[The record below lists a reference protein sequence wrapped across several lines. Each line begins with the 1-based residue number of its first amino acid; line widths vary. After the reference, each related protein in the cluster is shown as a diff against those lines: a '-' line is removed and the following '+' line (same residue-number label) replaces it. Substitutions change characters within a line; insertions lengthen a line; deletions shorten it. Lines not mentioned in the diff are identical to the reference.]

1 MARYSID
8 FSTNANTIIRSIEGL
23 NKEIADV
30 AKTGKNIEINLD
42 TSKLQQGI
50 NTTFKQ
56 LDKEIAKYERQ
67 LRKLQIGSPE
77 FAGKAREIGEKQG
90 LRERGRLQAQSAGL
104 REQAFAFEGGSA
116 IAMGKLLQSMKIDAA
131 QIKPNT
137 QEWAILQQRI
147 ASISIELKKADALA
161 ENIQL
166 TKELGALA
174 PGSLQALETR
184 LTILRS
190 RAREISP
197 DTTEWKELNKEI
209 VKAEQGVDRQ
219 TRRPLTRGQRMGAA
233 GGAFLYGGGLGGGV
247 GSAVGGIAG
256 GLIGGVPGAF
266 TGAAVGQTVD
276 NVAAM
281 GAGAAKSAADIAQLQ
296 RGLAL
301 ASIDANDFAAA
312 QQAIAQSSDTLSIP
326 LEQVYRQFT
335 QLRVNTKEYGMSIKE
350 TQEILEG
357 VTLAVS
363 SVGGSMED
371 VDGAMRAVVQI
382 FSKGKVQAEE
392 LRGQLGERFPGAVVK
407 FAQANKMSFEE
418 LQVALE
424 EGKVTVGDFVE
435 FAKKNYQDFAK
446 FSEQIATAPEF
457 AGRRLEKAMS
467 DMQIAIGTA
476 LGPAGAAFQDF
487 ATEAIKSI
495 TDFVTKNRGLIIQVG
510 QDFSAVF
517 SGIVSAAS
525 MMGQMIMKVLG
536 PVYQYIAQVIN
547 QLRVMTGTATA
558 SGARAEMDASFALM
572 KKHGPGRTRFQQG
585 SIGYMS
591 DKIEYD
597 KAAARYAAAE
607 KEFKATGG
615 SAAMASL
622 TTPQNLTFGGPGAGI
637 NLNAI
642 SGDDGKKKK
651 GDKLDIFNNS
661 QLDFIQQRFDAEKLV
676 LNQQMQANLLSQT
689 SYDIKLAELTLETK
703 KAELQERF
711 RLESEKIKTDN
722 LSAADKALALGQQ
735 ELFLQNALV
744 QAEKKR
750 DITIKGAKLELRK
763 PFVDALRS
771 ENMEIDKQEALLV
784 NLRKGIAELTPEQ
797 EANFLIEEKIA
808 QLKADEQ
815 KIIETDINNLREQI
829 KLRIENGILLE
840 KENGLFEAQ
849 RGLRGIGDGLR
860 AGFTGSAASVF
871 ERAMEQYDDVDYAT
885 KLANIETSAMQL
897 RSVFEGLQGAISGV
911 SNAFA
916 SMLTQG
922 ITNMITGT
930 ATAKEVFASF
940 LQGVGQALSQA
951 AAQMIATYI
960 AIGLAKIFAGLG
972 GGGAKTDKVTNFNA
986 GVAQYTYANGGIA
999 PGGFRAF
1006 ANGGVVNGP
1015 TLGLVGEGKYNEAIV
1030 PLPDGKSIP
1039 VQLGGGSS
1047 RDLLGGGARQ
1057 QASSPVLSMSFQST
1071 TINGVEYVDRA
1082 QLESAM
1088 AETRRLASRDGASRG
1103 SQLALSKLKNSPNT
1117 RRQLGL
1123 G

>member
-50 NTTFKQ
+50 NATFKQ
-56 LDKEIAKYERQ
+56 LDKEISKYERQ
-67 LRKLQIGSPE
+67 LRKLKIGSPE
-77 FAGKAREIGEKQG
+77 FIAKAGQIGAGEG
-90 LRERGRLQAQSAGL
+90 VRERGRLQAQSAGL
-104 REQAFAFEGGSA
+104 RQQAFAFEGGSA
-116 IAMGKLLQSMKIDAA
+116 MAMGKLLQSMKIDAA

-137 QEWAILQQRI
+137 QEWATLQQRI
-147 ASISIELKKADALA
+147 ASISIELKKADVLA
-161 ENIQL
+161 ENIKL
-166 TKELGALA
+166 TQELGALA
-174 PGSLQALETR
+174 PASLKALETR

-209 VKAEQGVDRQ
+209 VKAEQGIERQ

-266 TGAAVGQTVD
+266 TGAAVGQAVD

-301 ASIDANDFAAA
+301 ASIDANDFASA
-312 QQAIAQSSDTLSIP
+312 QQAIAQSSDTLAIP

-335 QLRVNTKEYGMSIKE
+335 QLRVNTKEYNMSIKE
-350 TQEILEG
+350 TQEIFEG

-424 EGKVTVGDFVE
+424 QGKVTVGDFVE

-467 DMQIAIGTA
+467 DMQIAIGAA

-495 TDFVTKNRGLIIQVG
+495 TNFVTQNRGLIIQVG
-510 QDFSAVF
+510 EDFSAVF
-517 SGIVSAAS
+517 SGIANAAS

-536 PVYQYIAQVIN
+536 PVYQYIGGVIN

-558 SGARAEMDASFALM
+558 SSARAEMDAAFALM
-572 KKHGPGRTRFQQG
+572 KKHGTGRTRFQQG
-585 SIGYMS
+585 GIGYMS

-597 KAAARYAAAE
+597 KAASRYAAAE
-607 KEFKATGG
+607 KQFKATGG
-615 SAAMASL
+615 SAAMSSL

-637 NLNAI
+637 NLDAI
-642 SGDDGKKKK
+642 SGGKPEKEKTTRLANYNSK
-651 GDKLDIFNNS
+651 MIELLRARLKEEKLAIETSDILTSRQKELDIAS
-661 QLDFIQQRFDAEKLV
+661 KEYEYGLKIIEEQLKQVRQ
-676 LNQQMQANLLSQT
+676 
-689 SYDIKLAELTLETK
+689 ETDK
-703 KAELQERF
+703 
-711 RLESEKIKTDN
+711 
-722 LSAADKALALGQQ
+722 LSAADAKLAIAEADQTAISERRSLKYEYSKAVLGD
-735 ELFLQNALV
+735 LFGITEDYEKQIQRVRLEINALNTTEGEITKTQ
-744 QAEKKR
+744 QAEIALF
-750 DITIKGAKLELRK
+750 DQLKGVKEEDL
-763 PFVDALRS
+763 S
-771 ENMEIDKQEALLV
+771 
-784 NLRKGIAELTPEQ
+784 
-797 EANFLIEEKIA
+797 LIEARKKKIMELA
-808 QLKADEQ
+808 GELD
-815 KIIETDINNLREQI
+815 R
-829 KLRIENGILLE
+829 LLGVE
-840 KENGLFEAQ
+840 KEVRKEKELQQSLETKRTEMGM
-849 RGLRGIGDGLR
+849 IGAGLR
-860 AGFTGSAASVF
+860 AGFTGDAASAF
-871 ERAMEQYDDVDYAT
+871 ESAMLESKGNIDYSSQMAT
-885 KLANIETSAMQL
+885 LETQAMQL
-897 RSVFEGLQGAISGV
+897 RSVFEGLQGAINGV
-911 SNAFA
+911 SSAFA
-916 SMLTQG
+916 NVLTEG
-922 ITNMITGT
+922 IANMISGT

-951 AAQMIATYI
+951 ASQMIATYI
-960 AIGLAKIFAGLG
+960 AIGIAKLFAGLG
-972 GGGAKTDKVTNFNA
+972 GGGG
-986 GVAQYTYANGGIA
+986 GVGQGLEKAPLQPKISALFADGGIA
-999 PGGFRAF
+999 KGGFRAF
-1006 ANGGVVNGP
+1006 ANGGVVSGP

-1039 VQLGGGSS
+1039 VQLGGRSA
-1047 RDLLGGGARQ
+1047 RDLMGGGAPGMP
-1057 QASSPVLSMSFQST
+1057 QAPSLNMKFET
-1071 TINGVEYVDRA
+1071 TKINGVEYVSRE
-1082 QLESAM
+1082 QLEVAM
-1088 AETRRLASRDGASRG
+1088 AETRRASISGGARQGMSMTLDKIK
-1103 SQLALSKLKNSPNT
+1103 QSPST
-1117 RRQLGL
+1117 RSSIGIR
-1123 G
+1123 